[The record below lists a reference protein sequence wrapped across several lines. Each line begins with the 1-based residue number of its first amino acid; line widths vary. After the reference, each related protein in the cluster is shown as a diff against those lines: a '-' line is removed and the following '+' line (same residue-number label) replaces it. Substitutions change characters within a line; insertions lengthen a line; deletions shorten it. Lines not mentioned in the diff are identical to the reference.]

1 MPGGGVAGPVRP
13 LDAYSSG
20 ASNPAPCVVHLPTIN
35 TRSRARP
42 GKCLSC
48 PRVAPEGSPP
58 RVSPPPMLDPT
69 PRPPQLWSYR
79 VRQACT
85 PSSSFPG
92 AWGCHT
98 CSSLTRFALP
108 LTLLFHLSLVSLAS
122 HASLSSLSSLSPL
135 LLPLLPLPPLLPLFP
150 LLPLPLPLPPP
161 SSPRPPPLFPL
172 TGTVFSQQTPS
183 CPGSSRA
190 LLYPEA

>member
-1 MPGGGVAGPVRP
+1 MAGPVRP

-69 PRPPQLWSYR
+69 PRPLQLWSYR

-135 LLPLLPLPPLLPLFP
+135 YSLFPSLSSPFPSLSPLLLP
-150 LLPLPLPLPPP
+150 
-161 SSPRPPPLFPL
+161 
-172 TGTVFSQQTPS
+172 
-183 CPGSSRA
+183 PGA
-190 LLYPEA
+190 DPVEAF